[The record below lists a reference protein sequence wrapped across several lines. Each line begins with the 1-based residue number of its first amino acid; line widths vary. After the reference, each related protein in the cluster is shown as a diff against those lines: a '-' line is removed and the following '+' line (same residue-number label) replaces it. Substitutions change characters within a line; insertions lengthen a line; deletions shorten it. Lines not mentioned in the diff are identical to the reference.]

1 MIVVGL
7 VLVVAIVAGVL
18 LLRGGDLP
26 GLDGGPTGPRE
37 FAFTLG
43 NVVPN
48 PITDTPPASL
58 RDAADEAGDDVTATM
73 DELFFRAFV
82 DTDSWGDY
90 AGAFAMFDGAAAE
103 RAQADA
109 AVLTLGLDAN
119 EVYDAIEDATGRL
132 RIAVLMDRKDAPV
145 TAVATVEFVADA
157 ERKDGGTT
165 EIRSTGSFFLRRVD
179 GEWRVFAY
187 RVDRDDEAA
196 ATPSAS
202 GSPS

>member
-1 MIVVGL
+1 MIVVGI
-7 VLVVAIVAGVL
+7 LVVLAIVAGVV
-18 LLRGGDLP
+18 LLRGGDVPL
-26 GLDGGPTGPRE
+26 LDDGPTGPGE
-37 FAFTLG
+37 FAFRLDKA
-43 NVVPN
+43 VAA

-58 RDAADEAGDDVTATM
+58 RGAAEDAATDIKATM

-119 EVYDAIEDATGRL
+119 DVYDAMKDATGRL
-132 RIAVLMDRKDAPV
+132 RISVLMDRKDAPV
-145 TAVATVEFVADA
+145 TAVAKVEFVADA

-165 EIRSTGSFFLRRVD
+165 EIQSTGSFFLRKVD

-187 RVDRDDEAA
+187 RVDRDDQAA
-196 ATPSAS
+196 AAASPS